1 MMNAE
6 APDIRHPVDTHVGS
20 RIRLRR
26 RMLGV
31 TQQQLGE
38 TLGVTF
44 QQLQKYE
51 MGANRVSASRL
62 WEIAR
67 ALDVPVAFFFEGL
80 DAAGRPA
87 SGGIDLLADP
97 EAMTLARRFRAIPEP
112 QRRRLLDL
120 ARALGTP
127 PE

>member
-1 MMNAE
+1 M
-6 APDIRHPVDTHVGS
+6 RHPVDTHVGG

-26 RMLGV
+26 RMLGI
-31 TQQQLGE
+31 TQQQLGA

-80 DAAGRPA
+80 DR
-87 SGGIDLLADP
+87 SGGAAPDATDLLADP
-97 EAMTLARRFRAIPEP
+97 EAMTLARKFHAIPEP
-112 QRRRLLDL
+112 QRRRLLAL
-120 ARALGTP
+120 ARSLVTEP
-127 PE
+127 D